1 MADLAWWQ
9 TLVSGAAGGALT
21 LLGQERITRHQI
33 AHQRQQRAEER
44 DTARSDRREA
54 FELQHLTALRDLL
67 TKVFRNTMVRSSTE
81 PEMHALDVASL
92 RAEMALALDE
102 EVRRAAR
109 EAYDKV
115 SLFDWED
122 PETPAS
128 TLAMAAAGRSISKT
142 QRLIGDRIRT
152 LYGTDPE
159 A

>member
-9 TLVSGAAGGALT
+9 TLVSGAAGAALT

-44 DTARSDRREA
+44 DTARLDRREA
-54 FELQHLTALRDLL
+54 FELEHLIALRDLL
-67 TKVFRNTMVRSSTE
+67 TTVFRNVLTPSSTD
-81 PEMHALDVASL
+81 PETHALDVASQ
-92 RAEMALALDE
+92 RAEMGLALDE
-102 EVRRAAR
+102 GVRAAAQ
-109 EAYDKV
+109 ETYDKL
-115 SLFDWED
+115 SLFEWED
-122 PETPAS
+122 PNTKARAQ
-128 TLAMAAAGRSISKT
+128 AMATAGRSISET